1 MARREFDPVLRM
13 IRKACPVSVPVR
25 VVSRE
30 LGSERLCGS
39 CTTYVFPDN
48 TIERFLIEID
58 NTLSR
63 ISAVDT
69 LLHEWAHAMD
79 QDRNGVTTDSHRDSW
94 GLCYAETWRAYTTKM
109 PE

>member
-1 MARREFDPVLRM
+1 MARREFDHVLRM
-13 IRKACPVSVPVR
+13 IRKECPISVPIR
-25 VVSRE
+25 VVSRNLE
-30 LGSERLCGS
+30 TERLCGS
-39 CTTYVFPDN
+39 CTTYVFQDSS
-48 TIERFLIEID
+48 IEKFLIEID
-58 NTLSR
+58 NSLTR

-94 GLCYAETWRAYTTKM
+94 GLCYAEAWRAYTTKI